1 MGLFVR
7 LRSLVKR
14 IFQKYDVIG
23 FLTIGGFTSLLNLVV
38 FTISI
43 EFGLTTYLAVG
54 IGNFVA
60 TVVYFFS
67 LSKLFSGPGSL
78 GSIVRF
84 MFTVVAYYF
93 VSIALLDALKTF
105 IDNLVWTRA
114 LAIAIVAP
122 INYVAQKHF
131 VFKSRPV

>member
-23 FLTIGGFTSLLNLVV
+23 FLTIGGFTSLLNLAV

-43 EFGLTTYLAVG
+43 EFGLTKYLAVG

-93 VSIALLDALKTF
+93 VSIALIDALETF
-105 IDNLVWTRA
+105 IDNLVWIR
-114 LAIAIVAP
+114 AIAIVMVAP

>member
-1 MGLFVR
+1 MH
-7 LRSLVKR
+7 LVSFIKR

-43 EFGLTTYLAVG
+43 EIGSSSYFAVAM
-54 IGNFVA
+54 GNLVA

-84 MFTVVAYYF
+84 MITVVAYYF
-93 VSIALLDALKTF
+93 VSIALLDALNVL
-105 IDNLVWTRA
+105 IENLVWSR
-114 LAIAIVAP
+114 AIAIALTAP
-122 INYVAQKHF
+122 VNYFAQKYF
-131 VFKSRPV
+131 VFRK

>member
-1 MGLFVR
+1 VGLFVR

-23 FLTIGGFTSLLNLVV
+23 FLTIGGFTSLLNLAV

-43 EFGLTTYLAVG
+43 EFGLTKYLAVG

-93 VSIALLDALKTF
+93 VSIALIDALETF
-105 IDNLVWTRA
+105 IDNLVWIR
-114 LAIAIVAP
+114 AIAIVMVAP

>member
-1 MGLFVR
+1 MR